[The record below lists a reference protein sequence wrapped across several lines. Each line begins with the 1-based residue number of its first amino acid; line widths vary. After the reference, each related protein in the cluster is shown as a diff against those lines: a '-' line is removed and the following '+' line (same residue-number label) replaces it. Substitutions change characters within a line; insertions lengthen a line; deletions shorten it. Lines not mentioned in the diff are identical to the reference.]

1 MNTHHPTKRMNGI
14 SQNSTLQQHLHVH
27 YWRLEVVIAKSIQTY
42 SAESRF
48 WMASIRLPVDYSYNL
63 FGGGGVRGTYFTLFI
78 LKHKIN
84 FADNDKTL

>member
-63 FGGGGVRGTYFTLFI
+63 FWGGGGGGKGDIFYSIYFET
-78 LKHKIN
+78 
-84 FADNDKTL
+84 